1 LNSFLKKGTK
11 QYKGEIEIARK
22 ILEKYIWGGQGYD

>member
-11 QYKGEIEIARK
+11 QYKGEIEIARR
-22 ILEKYIWGGQGYD
+22 ILEKYIWGGLGYD